1 LYERFLD
8 LQPARI
14 QRMSIRIGG
23 ASKSAKLPEA
33 AYGLSRY
40 SLDEWLWNEALAAGA
55 AHGQEDLNPDIVAV
69 GRKSKTTRGA
79 RLFGFKAHFTGP
91 VDDAVELYFSASTY
105 VGVNCVERGITNVC
119 GLAQEE
125 DLAKVGFEVDALL
138 QQIVALKDRLEP
150 LRRSWKWIFT
160 GPLEF
165 EQRVGSDE
173 AFYRAGDALSFV
185 DPFTGSGL
193 LCAIAT
199 GALAGEAA
207 ASSMP
212 YPEYA
217 LRCSRLLR
225 RPFRFSS
232 MLRQVART
240 RIAPVLLR
248 FAPADLLFHQT
259 RPLL

>member
-1 LYERFLD
+1 
-8 LQPARI
+8 
-14 QRMSIRIGG
+14 
-23 ASKSAKLPEA
+23 
-33 AYGLSRY
+33 
-40 SLDEWLWNEALAAGA
+40 
-55 AHGQEDLNPDIVAV
+55 
-69 GRKSKTTRGA
+69 
-79 RLFGFKAHFTGP
+79 
-91 VDDAVELYFSASTY
+91 VDDAVELYFAASTY

-119 GLAQEE
+119 GLAREE

-138 QQIVALKDRLEP
+138 QQISALRDRLEP

-165 EQRVGSDE
+165 QQRVGSAD

-199 GALAGEAA
+199 GALAGKAA
-207 ASSMP
+207 ASSMS
-212 YPEYA
+212 YAEYR

-232 MLRQVART
+232 MLRQIAGT
-240 RIAPVLLR
+240 RIAPLLLR
-248 FAPADLLFHQT
+248 FAPSDLLFHQT
-259 RPLL
+259 RPLI

>member
-1 LYERFLD
+1 
-8 LQPARI
+8 
-14 QRMSIRIGG
+14 MSIRIGG
-23 ASKSAKLPEA
+23 ATKTANLPEP

-40 SLDEWLWNEALAAGA
+40 SLDEWLWNEAMAAGA
-55 AHGQEDLNPDIVAV
+55 EHGKDDPDPHIMAV
-69 GRKSKTTRGA
+69 GRNSKAARGA

-125 DLAKVGFEVDALL
+125 DLARVGFEVDALL
-138 QQIVALKDRLEP
+138 RQISAIKDRLEP

-165 EQRVGSDE
+165 EQRVDSDDD
-173 AFYRAGDALSFV
+173 FYRAGDALSFV

-193 LCAIAT
+193 LCAVAT
-199 GALAGEAA
+199 GALAGNAA
-207 ASSMP
+207 ASSMS
-212 YPEYA
+212 YAEYG

-232 MLRQVART
+232 MLRQVAAT